1 MNFCCWLA
9 SGFES
14 PELLLNNSL
23 NLSYLFQSAKERLIA
38 RQEELN
44 QADTYNGNHGDH
56 MVEIFDVAV
65 QAAGQASSE
74 SLSGGMQRA
83 GEMLSELSDN
93 GSAQVYAQGLT
104 EFSQAFARHQI
115 SLEEL
120 VAYVRGLLRQ
130 ERPPAQ
136 ESGVVGDSAETI
148 QSSPAQVL
156 KSLVDGLN
164 GWRQS
169 GSERNSPRKDLDM
182 GALFELGMIYMQAKR
197 SGGSRLE
204 VISEAAVSAS
214 PLSLVPHRYLSGKF
228 AISALLD
235 AMVAGASKEQE
246 S

>member
-1 MNFCCWLA
+1 LA
-9 SGFES
+9 IGLES
-14 PELLLNNSL
+14 PELLLNSPL
-23 NLSYLFQSAKERLIA
+23 NLTHLFQSAKERLIA

-56 MVEIFDVAV
+56 MVEIFEVAV
-65 QAAGQASSE
+65 QAAGQASIE

-104 EFSQAFARHQI
+104 EFSQAFARHEI

-130 ERPPAQ
+130 EQPPAQ
-136 ESGVVGDSAETI
+136 ESSVAGDAAETT
-148 QSSPAQVL
+148 QASSAQVL
-156 KSLVDGLN
+156 KALVDGLY
-164 GWRQS
+164 GWRQT
-169 GSERNSPRKDLDM
+169 GSERDSSRKDLDM

-197 SGGSRLE
+197 RGGSRLE

-214 PLSLVPHRYLSGKF
+214 PLSQVPHRYLSGKL
-228 AISALLD
+228 AISALLE
-235 AMVAGASKEQE
+235 AMVAGAPKDQQS
-246 S
+246 